1 MKKGEHNMDKT
12 STRQLPL
19 MVIIVLGIMTTFG
32 PLTIDMY
39 VPSLPSVQSDFST
52 TASQAQLSLSF
63 ALIGLAIGQFIFG
76 PLSDAFGRKKIAL
89 IIIAIY
95 VLTSFTAIFTSSMSL
110 LLILRLI
117 QGLTGGG
124 AIVIAKASIG
134 DKHNGKSLAKGL
146 ASLLVVNGIITIIA
160 PLLGGYALSI
170 ANWKAIFLILT
181 IVSLVI
187 FLFALWKME
196 ETHTRDLSK
205 LNFGAI
211 FKDFGYLLKK
221 PTFIIPMLLQGLT
234 YVMLFS
240 FSSAAPFITQK
251 IYDMSAQQFSVL
263 FAVNGIGLII
273 MSQLTAKL
281 VEYVNRYVLLICL
294 TLIQISGVILIIFT
308 LTLHLPIWVLVIAF
322 FLNVCPVTGIGPL
335 SFALAMESRTGGS
348 GNASSLLGLFQ
359 FILGGIMS
367 PLIGIKGEFNTTPYL
382 VILIITTILII
393 LLEISLKV
401 MNKNNLVR

>member
-1 MKKGEHNMDKT
+1 MKKGEHSMDKT

>member
-1 MKKGEHNMDKT
+1 MDKT

-170 ANWKAIFLILT
+170 ANWKGIFLILT

-382 VILIITTILII
+382 VILIITTLLII
-393 LLEISLKV
+393 LLEISLKL